1 MIVLGSDMSPENGR
15 SAYLS
20 AWSLICDAGSSSGPL
35 IVGWV
40 SETIALPF
48 AALVIAGAGLL
59 AGSVFGFLVPDTLKQ
74 NLDNLVD
81 GAP

>member
-1 MIVLGSDMSPENGR
+1 MSPENGR

-20 AWSLICDAGSSSGPL
+20 AWSLICDAGSSGGPL

-59 AGSVFGFLVPDTLKQ
+59 AGGVFTFLVPETLKK